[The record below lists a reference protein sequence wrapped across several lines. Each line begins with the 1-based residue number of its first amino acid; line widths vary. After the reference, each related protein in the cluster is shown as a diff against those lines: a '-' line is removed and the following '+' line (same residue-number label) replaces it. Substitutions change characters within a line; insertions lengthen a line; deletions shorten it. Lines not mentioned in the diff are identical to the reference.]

1 MKLPKIEEAV
11 PPACVEQ
18 PGHARRKSPKSIE
31 DGTPLEP
38 LMLGVNVSVADAVPD
53 DWFSVRPVVGVT
65 NPVPDP
71 FVLYTMAAL
80 AVTAIKKASTV
91 ARAVLLALI
100 FRFPFRVDVTP
111 PRVRDS
117 CFF

>member
-1 MKLPKIEEAV
+1 
-11 PPACVEQ
+11 
-18 PGHARRKSPKSIE
+18 
-31 DGTPLEP
+31 
-38 LMLGVNVSVADAVPD
+38 MLGVNVSVADAVPD

-80 AVTAIKKASTV
+80 AVTAIKKASNV
-91 ARAVLLALI
+91 AKAILLALI